1 MSMTL
6 VAPGA
11 HVIGD
16 VFFGEGC
23 SVWYNAVVRGDESA
37 IYVGDLTNI
46 QDNAVIHV
54 DAFHTAT
61 LGKGVTIGHGAVVH
75 GASVGDNTVIGM
87 GAVVLN
93 GARIGSNCIVAAGA
107 IVPEGR
113 KVRDG
118 TIVYGNPARKLRDM
132 TPEDVADNARNAQNY
147 LELALNQPVVWK
159 QVECDSAS

>member
-1 MSMTL
+1 MTI

-16 VFFGEGC
+16 VTFAEDC
-23 SVWYNAVVRGDESA
+23 TVWYNAVVRGDESP
-37 IYVGDLTNI
+37 IRVGRLTNI

-54 DAFHTAT
+54 SPHHAT
-61 LGKGVTIGHGAVVH
+61 SIGDGVTVGHSAVVH
-75 GASVGDNTVIGM
+75 GATVGDNTVIGM

-107 IVPEGR
+107 VVPEGR
-113 KVRDG
+113 KVHDG

-132 TPEDVADNARNAQNY
+132 TEEDIAANRENATAY
-147 LELALNQPVVWK
+147 LELARTQPVAWR
-159 QVECDSAS
+159 EL